1 MSLPPLTQFN
11 RNEPKKP
18 SKCLYYKFSTANTQ
32 KLMNP
37 ILSVNLK
44 KIKPGVT
51 LSKACDVMSSV
62 PPPNLNLSKFSISRL
77 SPVLPSLQPP
87 TKKTARGYLKRKYI
101 DYLEIDRK
109 SEFSVNFDKPIRDYF
124 QETLDFQDTSPKFA
138 SKLEVINIS
147 PFSSG
152 LMGKDQKY
160 LKPKYCS
167 VVMPLPRDAEKIV
180 SKELK
185 NQKEK
190 KREEREKIKRKI
202 EESRVIHQSL
212 QTDTNSFEFDEW
224 EFDYEA

>member
-87 TKKTARGYLKRKYI
+87 TKKTARGY
-101 DYLEIDRK
+101 
-109 SEFSVNFDKPIRDYF
+109 VNQNFLLTLINRF
-124 QETLDFQDTSPKFA
+124 ETI
-138 SKLEVINIS
+138 SKKLLIS
-147 PFSSG
+147 
-152 LMGKDQKY
+152 KT
-160 LKPKYCS
+160 
-167 VVMPLPRDAEKIV
+167 PLQ
-180 SKELK
+180 
-185 NQKEK
+185 N
-190 KREEREKIKRKI
+190 
-202 EESRVIHQSL
+202 SRQ
-212 QTDTNSFEFDEW
+212 N
-224 EFDYEA
+224 